1 MLSRLIYPGIYS
13 MAFGMSIV
21 CLYMFIFVM
30 EDYTDLHKTS
40 MKTNADQK
48 ASILALQ
55 MRPHFIYNT
64 LTSIYYLCDEDTE
77 KAKSTILAFTS
88 YMRKNFTAL
97 SSEDTVPFEDE
108 LAHTKAYLE
117 VEKTRFEDEI
127 EVEYDIKANDF
138 KLPPLT
144 LQPLAENAIK
154 HGRKADGGTLNIVIR
169 TRQTTKG
176 IEVIVENTGASF
188 GEIKNDDPHIALNNM
203 RERLRMMCSGTLTVE
218 SVRANKTEEART
230 IATIVLPQRA
240 FLNYSKE
247 N

>member
-1 MLSRLIYPGIYS
+1 
-13 MAFGMSIV
+13 
-21 CLYMFIFVM
+21 
-30 EDYTDLHKTS
+30 
-40 MKTNADQK
+40 
-48 ASILALQ
+48 
-55 MRPHFIYNT
+55 
-64 LTSIYYLCDEDTE
+64 
-77 KAKSTILAFTS
+77 
-88 YMRKNFTAL
+88 MRKNFTAL